1 LLTLLLLSAI
11 AAAQQN
17 TAPATPV
24 SDAIAKSRE
33 NLRGTEAAH
42 PGNTTELAGALHDL
56 VGTQL
61 EAGNADT
68 ETLMLVQRE
77 LTVAEATDGARSK
90 AYVNALGD
98 SSETYV
104 ALSRAAEA
112 RPLAERAMEI
122 AAKEFPESEEGIN
135 AADELAYVCLAL
147 ADYPCA
153 LRADETAVAAER
165 KPGPDHDWDLAVT
178 LSNMSDLK
186 KRMGDEAGTG
196 AAIEEAVAAA
206 MRSRPNDPAVA
217 VMENN
222 LATHFIRSQNFP
234 DAIIHLNRALDI
246 ARQAYGPDSS
256 RVLSITGNLA
266 SLYSRSGQFPL
277 AWKAYEAAL
286 GPQNAT
292 VDAIANQHG
301 DFAISLA
308 AGGDLPRA
316 IDEGLLAS
324 RMGRESFVLQARTLP
339 ERQALAYDQA
349 RPRGLDTA
357 LSILARHPDVPISPM
372 YLEMVRSRALVADE
386 MARRQR
392 NLNTRNDPA
401 VGQLL
406 DDLSAARSDLLTI
419 EQSAP
424 RKSSNRQAIADATA
438 RMEAIERAL
447 AERSADARN
456 DERANAVT
464 IEDLRNNLPPHS
476 VLISYVAFL
485 RRSVEKVDPLR
496 SQTPSYLVFVLHPDT
511 GRIQVHDLGDAKSI
525 EELVYAMRASVD
537 TEAHAGGLNAT
548 RNERA
553 YREAGGVLR
562 ARVWD
567 PLRADLGDARLAVVV
582 PDGVLNLV
590 PFSSLPEGN
599 GYLVEHGP
607 VIHTLSSERDLIH
620 STAEEKKSGLLAIG
634 NPAFDAAGSVQ
645 MASLLRDTPVSCE
658 EFRKLDFHP
667 LPGASDE
674 VKDIGATWRRWNSG
688 ESLALVTGTDATRA
702 RFLDEAPRSRILH
715 VATHAFLLDR
725 SCGDGNPLLHSGLV
739 FAGANQS
746 RQASILTAQQ
756 IASLDLSGVDWAV
769 LSACNTGNGELR
781 DGEGVL
787 GLERAFHI
795 AGVRSVVMTLWP
807 VDDHVTGSFVHEL
820 YIARFGRHASSA
832 DAVWYSARK
841 LLVDRRTAGLSTHP
855 WYWAGFVGS
864 GGWE

>member
-1 LLTLLLLSAI
+1 
-11 AAAQQN
+11 
-17 TAPATPV
+17 V
-24 SDAIAKSRE
+24 
-33 NLRGTEAAH
+33 
-42 PGNTTELAGALHDL
+42 GA
-56 VGTQL
+56 QL
-61 EAGNADT
+61 EAGVADA
-68 ETLMLVQRE
+68 ETLMLAQRE
-77 LTVAEATDGARSK
+77 LAVAEAADGARSK
-90 AYVNALGD
+90 TYVNALGD

-112 RPLAERAMEI
+112 RPLAERAIEI
-122 AAKEFPESEEGIN
+122 AAQEFPEAEEGIN

-196 AAIEEAVAAA
+196 TAIEEAVAAA

-222 LATHFIRSQNFP
+222 LATHFIRTQDFP
-234 DAIIHLNRALDI
+234 DAITHLNRALDI
-246 ARQAYGPDSS
+246 ARQAYGTESS

-286 GPQNAT
+286 SAPNVT
-292 VDAIANQHG
+292 VDSLANQHG

-339 ERQALAYDQA
+339 ERQALAYDRA

-357 LSILARHPDVPISPM
+357 LSVLTRHPDLPM
-372 YLEMVRSRALVADE
+372 EATYLEMVRARALVADE
-386 MARRQR
+386 MANRQR
-392 NLNTRNDPA
+392 NLNRGDDPEI
-401 VGQLL
+401 GKLL
-406 DDLSAARSDLLTI
+406 DELGSARSNLLTI

-424 RKSSNRQAIADATA
+424 GKSANGQAIQDATA

-447 AERSADARN
+447 AERSAAIRN
-456 DERANAVT
+456 DERVAAVT
-464 IEDLRNNLPPHS
+464 IEDLRRNLPSHS

-496 SQTPSYLVFVLHPDT
+496 SQTPSYMAFALRPDT
-511 GRIQVHDLGDAKSI
+511 GRISVYDLGDAKSI
-525 EELVYAMRASVD
+525 EGLVNSLRASVD
-537 TEAHAGGLNAT
+537 SEAHAGGLNAT
-548 RNERA
+548 HNERA
-553 YREAGGVLR
+553 YREAGNALR
-562 ARVWD
+562 AHVWD
-567 PLRADLGDARLAVVV
+567 PLRADLAGATLAIVV

-590 PFSSLPEGN
+590 PFSSLPDGN

-607 VIHTLSSERDLIH
+607 VIHMLSSERDLLR
-620 STAEEKKSGLLAIG
+620 SATEERKTGLLAMG
-634 NPAFDAAGSVQ
+634 NPAFDVVGPVQ
-645 MASLLRDTPVSCE
+645 TASLLRDTPVSCE

-667 LPGASDE
+667 LPGAFQE

-688 ESLALVTGTDATRA
+688 ESLALVTGADATRT
-702 RFLDEAPRSRILH
+702 RFLEQAPRSRILH

-746 RQASILTAQQ
+746 REASILTAQQ
-756 IASLDLSGVDWAV
+756 IASLDLGGVDWAV
-769 LSACNTGNGELR
+769 LSACNTGNGELH

-787 GLERAFHI
+787 GLQRAFHI
-795 AGVRSVVMTLWP
+795 AGAHTVVMTLWP
-807 VDDHVTGSFVHEL
+807 VDDRVTGRFMHEL
-820 YIARFGRHASSA
+820 YIERFGRHASSA

-841 LLVDRRTAGLSTHP
+841 LLLDRRAAGLPTHP

-864 GGWE
+864 GAWE